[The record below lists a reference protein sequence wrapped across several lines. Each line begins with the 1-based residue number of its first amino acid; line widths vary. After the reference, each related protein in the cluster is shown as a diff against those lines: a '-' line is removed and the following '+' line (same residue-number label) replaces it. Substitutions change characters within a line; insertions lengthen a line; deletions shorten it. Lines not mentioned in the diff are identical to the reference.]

1 VSKVDRFIYGKEVI
15 LPDEQSRGIQR
26 GAGARISG
34 EGHLYPS
41 ALDTAAF
48 FADLGSGREV
58 NVQRQE
64 KKEQQRRDTDDASRF
79 VRFRGQRRQHVNNL
93 A

>member
-1 VSKVDRFIYGKEVI
+1 MSKVDRFIYGIEVI
-15 LPDEQSRGIQR
+15 LRDEQSRGIRR
-26 GAGARISG
+26 GAGPRISV

-41 ALDTAAF
+41 ALATAAF
-48 FADLGSGREV
+48 CADLGSGGKV

-64 KKEQQRRDTDDASRF
+64 KKEQQRHNGDDASKL
-79 VRFRGQRRQHVNNL
+79 VRFGGQRRQHGKNL